1 MRKGAQTGTGGAS
14 AVKARDE
21 DEPEDE
27 GLLAKMSGG
36 ATAAFNAI
44 KNGGLS
50 PEQAEKKAKQQAARE
65 KRRKETC
72 PQSKESSPAKDG

>member
-1 MRKGAQTGTGGAS
+1 MHRWLPGASS

-27 GLLAKMSGG
+27 GILAKMSGG

-50 PEQAEKKAKQQAARE
+50 PEQAEKRLSSRLPARSGG
-65 KRRKETC
+65 RKNM
-72 PQSKESSPAKDG
+72 PASKESSFTKDG